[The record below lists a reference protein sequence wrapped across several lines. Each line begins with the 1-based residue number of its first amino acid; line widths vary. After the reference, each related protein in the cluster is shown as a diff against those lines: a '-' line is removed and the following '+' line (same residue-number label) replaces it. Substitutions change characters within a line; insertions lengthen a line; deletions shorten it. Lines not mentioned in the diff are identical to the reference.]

1 MLRTEKILFA
11 GILAISALALV
22 SNPRITGFMT
32 GGCKDIVENV
42 TELLPYQDEICA
54 QIPFVYNQC
63 ENQDYKYSLID
74 DCKADNSVFTIICTL
89 TNLEDK
95 AGEFDVSYGIINKT
109 GERNGEEE
117 AVLLESQSSH
127 TFKFSQNV
135 VVGNCYC
142 ELENIPKKEV
152 CYDVLKT
159 KEQCYSITKYK
170 EVVKQKNVTKC

>member
-1 MLRTEKILFA
+1 
-11 GILAISALALV
+11 
-22 SNPRITGFMT
+22 MT

-95 AGEFDVSYGIINKT
+95 AGDFSVSYGIINKT
-109 GERNGEEE
+109 GERNGGKR
-117 AVLLESQSSH
+117 QSCWNLNRLILSN
-127 TFKFSQNV
+127 SRRMLWWGIAIVN
-135 VVGNCYC
+135 
-142 ELENIPKKEV
+142 
-152 CYDVLKT
+152 
-159 KEQCYSITKYK
+159 
-170 EVVKQKNVTKC
+170 